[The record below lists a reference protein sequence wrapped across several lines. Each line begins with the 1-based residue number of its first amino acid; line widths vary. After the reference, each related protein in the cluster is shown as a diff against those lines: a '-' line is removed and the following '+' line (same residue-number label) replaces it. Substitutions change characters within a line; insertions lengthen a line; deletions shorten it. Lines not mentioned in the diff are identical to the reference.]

1 MQASIKIS
9 NIHGPRSQAC
19 LECLQQTLAVLF
31 RVVACV
37 IVSAGVRR
45 SQLVDAAGGT
55 GAFVKQPL
63 QSVPPFRAEPNGRL
77 AAVIVTL
84 GQLSWCR
91 ATQSDGHR
99 SPIVSFHTRECLS
112 LCDIII
118 TGTSPR
124 PEIVVTAGGLDPPT
138 LSAILMRAR

>member
-1 MQASIKIS
+1 MSSAD
-9 NIHGPRSQAC
+9 
-19 LECLQQTLAVLF
+19 LAALF

-63 QSVPPFRAEPNGRL
+63 QSVPLFRAEPNGHV

-84 GQLSWCR
+84 GQLSWR
-91 ATQSDGHR
+91 GATQSDGHC
-99 SPIVSFHTRECLS
+99 SPIVSFHNRECLS

-124 PEIVVTAGGLDPPT
+124 PPEIVVTAGSLDTPTLYDQT
-138 LSAILMRAR
+138 LSAILMRAE